1 MLSSLLDGEYATNY
15 PPQRCTHSE
24 TKSFAELAND
34 RSYMLPEKPM
44 ALPDSSPA
52 GRPSGSRVIG
62 PCSSFFE
69 QRWNLGKCTAPSL
82 LLIIT
87 EVVDLQEAVIALQRN
102 GAFTG
107 GQWSS

>member
-1 MLSSLLDGEYATNY
+1 MLSSLQEGEYVRNY

-44 ALPDSSPA
+44 ALPDSTPA

-69 QRWNLGKCTAPSL
+69 QRWNLGEYSSVISSTQFS
-82 LLIIT
+82 IT
-87 EVVDLQEAVIALQRN
+87 SVDERQEAVIA
-102 GAFTG
+102 
-107 GQWSS
+107 